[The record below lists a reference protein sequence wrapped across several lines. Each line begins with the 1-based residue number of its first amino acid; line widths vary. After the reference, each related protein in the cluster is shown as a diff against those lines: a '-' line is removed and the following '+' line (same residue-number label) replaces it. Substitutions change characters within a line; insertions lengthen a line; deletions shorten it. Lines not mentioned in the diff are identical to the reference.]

1 MTGLQARDLNA
12 EPLSKT
18 AKGERAN
25 LLEGLETAGHRS
37 DPPPAESGTQT
48 V

>member
-1 MTGLQARDLNA
+1 LQARDLNA

-25 LLEGLETAGHRS
+25 LLKSLGKR
-37 DPPPAESGTQT
+37 T
-48 V
+48 VIEATRRRRQNPVTKTV